1 MPSEWAVE
9 AVKGLRKRHASQ
21 QQQSGAMFE
30 RRKLLQEQGDILWKR
45 VRQHVAELA
54 EDFNA
59 EVGSKAISVLPGPA
73 NELQARIAVWATRRE
88 LVAQFDASSVQ
99 EALHWTYDGGSTKG
113 KQYEL
118 FVNEYGVVSIG
129 SGLTTRSPEAIATEM
144 LDGLLE
150 E

>member
-1 MPSEWAVE
+1 MSSEWAVE
-9 AVKGLRKRHASQ
+9 AVKGLRKRHALQ

-30 RRKLLQEQGDILWKR
+30 RRKLLQEQGDILWKQ

-54 EDFNA
+54 EEFNA
-59 EVGSKAISVLPGPA
+59 EIGSKAISVLPGPL
-73 NELQARIAVWATRRE
+73 NELQVRIAVLTMRKE
-88 LVAQFDASSVQ
+88 LLAEFDASSVQ
-99 EALHWTYDGGSTKG
+99 EALHWSYDRGSTKG
-113 KQYEL
+113 RQYEL

-129 SGLTTRSPEAIATEM
+129 PGQTTRSPETIATEM

>member
-9 AVKGLRKRHASQ
+9 AVKSLCKRHALQ

-30 RRKLLQEQGDILWKR
+30 RRKLLQEQGDILWKQ

-54 EDFNA
+54 ADFNA
-59 EVGSKAISVLPGPA
+59 EIGSKAISVLPGPPK
-73 NELQARIAVWATRRE
+73 ELEVRVAVLSVRKE
-88 LVAQFDASSVQ
+88 LLAQFDASLAQ
-99 EALHWTYDGGSTKG
+99 EALHWTYDRGSTKG